1 MDLYIVCMDSY
12 RVRDAQMFDTVG
24 ISDQELLEIDS
35 FDESMAERWHD
46 MEPTPFIGVVEAEN
60 ESDAR
65 QKAGTEY
72 RYDPRCLFAI
82 KYKTGVINYDNQ

>member
-46 MEPTPFIGVVEAEN
+46 MEPTPFIGVVKAEN
-60 ESDAR
+60 ESDA
-65 QKAGTEY
+65 
-72 RYDPRCLFAI
+72 
-82 KYKTGVINYDNQ
+82 

>member
-24 ISDQELLEIDS
+24 ISDQELLEIDP
-35 FDESMAERWHD
+35 FDESMEGHWHD

-60 ESDAR
+60 ESDAC

-72 RYDPRCLFAI
+72 GYDSRCLFAI
-82 KYKTGVINYDNQ
+82 KYKTGVIKHDNQ